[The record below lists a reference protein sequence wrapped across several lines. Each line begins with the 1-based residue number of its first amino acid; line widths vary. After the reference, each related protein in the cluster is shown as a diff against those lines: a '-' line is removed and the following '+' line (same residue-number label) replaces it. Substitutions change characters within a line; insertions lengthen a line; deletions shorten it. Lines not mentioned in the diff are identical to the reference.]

1 MMNTLHSIEWA
12 RERIRNR
19 ARFEKYN
26 RCYAE
31 AGWTV

>member
-1 MMNTLHSIEWA
+1 MITTLHSIERA

-19 ARFEKYN
+19 PRFEKYN